1 MTVNTKIRCEVCGD
15 LREMDDIATVTRQA
29 HIGEV
34 PVTRNVA
41 HCTDNARCG
50 DQARFDADEFV
61 VRMTKL

>member
-1 MTVNTKIRCEVCGD
+1 MNTKIRCEVCGD
-15 LREMDDIATVTRQA
+15 LREMNEIDTVTREA

-41 HCTDNARCG
+41 HCTDSPRCA
-50 DQARFDADEFV
+50 DQARVDADEFV